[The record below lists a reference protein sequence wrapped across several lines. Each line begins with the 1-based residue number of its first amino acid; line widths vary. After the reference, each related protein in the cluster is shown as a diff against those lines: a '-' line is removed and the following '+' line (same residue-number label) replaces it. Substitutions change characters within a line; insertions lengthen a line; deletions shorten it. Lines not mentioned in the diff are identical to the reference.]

1 MNKNIENN
9 SSLSQV
15 WRLWEQG
22 VTYFQQKNFYNALQ
36 EWIDFYEGRQWGNSK
51 LSRTFPKHTY
61 NVIKMI
67 IDAKTSNVTSTPIKL
82 LYKSSNILQKT
93 TKWNKFAEYQMR
105 KMGQEKAN
113 RKAVLDGYT
122 KGTYIYH
129 YFWEEDSVSSLGIY
143 KGDLN
148 VEVID
153 MRQIA
158 VADPTEKDIQ
168 KQKWII
174 VATREEVKAV
184 IAKAD
189 KNGIDENSKQEIDIS
204 QIVADNNEI
213 IANKVEQDKSGL
225 CTVLTRY
232 FRIDGEVYFERAVK
246 GTLVNSAR
254 PLNPKISEKKLKLN
268 KEKETFEENVN
279 ENEVNEILDIDA
291 KITSLHDN
299 KLEMIDKNSNKFY
312 LYPIELSCL
321 NERDGSIFGISE
333 AESLIYSQKS
343 LNLQMSLITKNAKDV
358 GWSKWLVKKEALDG
372 QEITDEGGQILYDN
386 TPIGSGWGVQLMQGQ
401 QFAGGAL
408 DLAST
413 IINLMRTVTN
423 AGEIFTGDMI
433 SKDLSGT
440 AIAQLQAQ
448 ATKTTDAQ
456 LRALMTSLERCGK
469 IIELFYKFYY
479 DKAKYSFEL
488 DTMEKFNAA
497 QNEGISEIDVPDMMS
512 DEFSGNEFMDT
523 EFDLVVE
530 AGMGTRYSEI
540 LAMDTLNTLFI
551 NGGLQNMPP
560 DILEQFVTLYPDSA
574 MPFKN
579 ELMAIIKKQQSSENA
594 MLKQNV
600 EQLTNLLKQA
610 QSKIQQQ
617 EMYNKQLT
625 EEFTNKM
632 RIASDMLKE
641 MDNKNKIAEK
651 VMLEESKEMKDNTT
665 QS

>member
-1 MNKNIENN
+1 MNNNIDDN

-15 WRLWEQG
+15 WRLWKQG
-22 VTYFQQKNFYNALQ
+22 TTYFQQKNFYNALQ

-51 LSRTFPKHTY
+51 LARTFPKHTY

-82 LYKSSNILQKT
+82 LYKSSDLLQKT

-113 RKAVLDGYT
+113 RKAVLDGYV
-122 KGTYIYH
+122 KGTFIYH
-129 YFWEEDSVSSLGIY
+129 YFWEEDSVSRLGTY
-143 KGDLN
+143 EGDLN

-168 KQKWII
+168 KQKWVII
-174 VATREEVKAV
+174 ATREEVKAV
-184 IAKAD
+184 IQKAD
-189 KNGIDENSKQEIDIS
+189 KNGKNNSSKQQIDSNLITN
-204 QIVADNNEI
+204 DNNEI
-213 IANKVEQDKSGL
+213 IADKIEQDKTGL

-246 GTLVNSAR
+246 NTLVNYAK
-254 PLNPKISEKKLKLN
+254 PLNPNATYKELKLN
-268 KEKETFEENVN
+268 KNKETFAENVN
-279 ENEVNEILDIDA
+279 ENDVNEILDIDP

-299 KLEMIDKNSNKFY
+299 ELTVGEGHNNKFY
-312 LYPIELSCL
+312 LYPIEIGCLS
-321 NERDGSIFGISE
+321 ERDGSIFGLSE

-358 GWSKWLVKKEALDG
+358 GWSKWLVKKDALDG

-408 DLAST
+408 DLSNT

-456 LRALMTSLERCGK
+456 LRSLMTSLEKCGK

-479 DKAKYSFEL
+479 DKAKFSFEL
-488 DTMEKFNAA
+488 NTMEKFTAS
-497 QNEGISEIDVPDMMS
+497 QEMGVNEVDVPTTMS
-512 DEFSGNEFMDT
+512 DEFSGSEFINSN
-523 EFDLVVE
+523 FDLVVE
-530 AGMGTRYSEI
+530 AGMGSRYSEI

-551 NGGLQNMPP
+551 NGGLQNMAP

-574 MPFKN
+574 MPFKS
-579 ELMAIIKKQQSSENA
+579 ELMAIIKKQQSSENS
-594 MLKQNV
+594 MLKQNL

-610 QSKIQQQ
+610 QTKIQQQ

-632 RIASDMLKE
+632 KIASEMLKE
-641 MDNKNKIAEK
+641 MDTKNKVAEK
-651 VMLEESKEMKDNTT
+651 VMLEEAKERQGNTT